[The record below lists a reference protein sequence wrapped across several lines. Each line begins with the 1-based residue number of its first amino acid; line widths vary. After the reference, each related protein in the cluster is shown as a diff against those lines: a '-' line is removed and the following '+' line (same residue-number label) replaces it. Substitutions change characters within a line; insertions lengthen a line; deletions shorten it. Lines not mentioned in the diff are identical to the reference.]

1 MTQFGQ
7 HPFTAARDPLPG
19 PPLPMPSTG
28 VTTAPDPPA
37 LSWDGM
43 PDDEP
48 AVLFRR
54 SVVSPDGY
62 RYISDEI
69 NHRIQIV
76 EPAGRTRDLGGTGS
90 RAGEFRYPRG
100 LAVLSTGTPAT
111 TRLFVCDAWNH
122 RIQVLDGQ
130 GAVVGGFGGHGA
142 GPGQLDV
149 PSDVVL
155 VRPRFAGETPDDN
168 DPDILMLAVADSWNC
183 RVQIFDLTGACVG
196 AVGGANETQGVEG
209 DMQPAT
215 RQGWPFL
222 RTGSHPV
229 LTFPT
234 RLTWRSPH
242 LEVHC
247 AGGVVRRV
255 DLAYAML
262 PTFSTWRAACSE
274 PALSAARAYFRGRSG
289 GPELPAAA
297 LAQMET
303 DLGGAMLARGDVGSA
318 AALWAE
324 AWPAGLDRPGMK
336 GQLAQRCERMLPGVG
351 RRGGADL
358 VRTVAAQVARLRHPC
373 PVVAT
378 PEGSQDQVGHQTPSA
393 TGDGRTAGRL
403 FRLLTVAAQR
413 AGARSS
419 AAEVI
424 WSAPDGERALGPLAV
439 GGDEI
444 ALVSPRARALWVF
457 DRALSPLRRVSLDR
471 SLGPSC
477 LSADPR
483 GGWLVGDEGWGRLIR
498 VDGTQHAFESGW
510 TSHGAR
516 YHVPVA
522 MTAVQDRL
530 YVAERERDRVVVR
543 DLSGRVLGGY
553 RDIPGPLSLAIAGQ
567 SLWISTSRP
576 AGLRCVDLHSGH
588 SLVSVEPQE
597 LISPVQIAPVG
608 NGTMLVADAS
618 AGCVHAF
625 AVTGDWLGRLDE
637 VRGCPAG
644 AAQRRRGARRCH
656 RCRRGWAAGSADP
669 IRVADVGDGL
679 VAALDACHL
688 VPFSPPSIG
697 ASEIDDVVATLQSGW
712 LTTGPRVAAF
722 EREFADYLG
731 AGHAVAV
738 NSCTAALHLSLLAG
752 GVGPGDEVV
761 TTPLTFCATANAII
775 HAGATPVFA
784 DIDPVTMN
792 LDPEAVSR
800 ALTSCTRGILPVHFA
815 GRPADVTRLRRLAD
829 DAGAL
834 LVEDAA
840 HCLEGASGGR
850 KIGTTGDLTCFS
862 FYATKNLTTGE
873 GGMVATDS
881 EEWASAI
888 RTMSRHGLS
897 RDAWRRAARAR
908 GGVLRAVS

>member
-155 VRPRFAGETPDDN
+155 VRPRFAGETPDDD

-358 VRTVAAQVARLRHPC
+358 VRTVAAQVARLRHRQALSFCRPGGA
-373 PVVAT
+373 V
-378 PEGSQDQVGHQTPSA
+378 
-393 TGDGRTAGRL
+393 
-403 FRLLTVAAQR
+403 LTVGLDETERCRISLDVSRLIFGQYSIRGVCAAPNAHFAQ
-413 AGARSS
+413 
-419 AAEVI
+419 
-424 WSAPDGERALGPLAV
+424 AV
-439 GGDEI
+439 TLLREHGH
-444 ALVSPRARALWVF
+444 ALVALITRRAPRARLE
-457 DRALSPLRRVSLDR
+457 PMLREWQKRPHYD
-471 SLGPSC
+471 GKTI
-477 LSADPR
+477 
-483 GGWLVGDEGWGRLIR
+483 LVNRPE
-498 VDGTQHAFESGW
+498 DGTTRE
-510 TSHGAR
+510 
-516 YHVPVA
+516 
-522 MTAVQDRL
+522 TAV
-530 YVAERERDRVVVR
+530 A
-543 DLSGRVLGGY
+543 
-553 RDIPGPLSLAIAGQ
+553 
-567 SLWISTSRP
+567 
-576 AGLRCVDLHSGH
+576 
-588 SLVSVEPQE
+588 
-597 LISPVQIAPVG
+597 
-608 NGTMLVADAS
+608 
-618 AGCVHAF
+618 
-625 AVTGDWLGRLDE
+625 
-637 VRGCPAG
+637 
-644 AAQRRRGARRCH
+644 
-656 RCRRGWAAGSADP
+656 
-669 IRVADVGDGL
+669 
-679 VAALDACHL
+679 
-688 VPFSPPSIG
+688 
-697 ASEIDDVVATLQSGW
+697 
-712 LTTGPRVAAF
+712 
-722 EREFADYLG
+722 
-731 AGHAVAV
+731 
-738 NSCTAALHLSLLAG
+738 
-752 GVGPGDEVV
+752 
-761 TTPLTFCATANAII
+761 
-775 HAGATPVFA
+775 
-784 DIDPVTMN
+784 
-792 LDPEAVSR
+792 
-800 ALTSCTRGILPVHFA
+800 
-815 GRPADVTRLRRLAD
+815 
-829 DAGAL
+829 
-834 LVEDAA
+834 
-840 HCLEGASGGR
+840 
-850 KIGTTGDLTCFS
+850 
-862 FYATKNLTTGE
+862 
-873 GGMVATDS
+873 
-881 EEWASAI
+881 
-888 RTMSRHGLS
+888 
-897 RDAWRRAARAR
+897 
-908 GGVLRAVS
+908 